1 MDISVVLCYDFSIQ
15 VLLSNYRS
23 ILTGIFP
30 PSAGTAKIQGLDI
43 RTDMDDIRRFIGMC
57 PQHNV
62 LFDR

>member
-1 MDISVVLCYDFSIQ
+1 MEILF
-15 VLLSNYRS
+15 SNYRS